1 MDTLETTNN
10 NELEQQ
16 FDQQRIINDKLLR
29 KYIIAR
35 TKSIP
40 YEFLSLLLAAVLTLG
55 LGIIAHHYLYLEWPV
70 IVAICSALVLTALY
84 KLIISLPLSKGNIT
98 MMCPNDLPH
107 KLLQYKKRDIIGSTC
122 AVLIVTAT
130 LVWLAFELRDVCTWH
145 FSRFENNDEIGDLFF
160 FLTIVVTII
169 IALAGIYDI
178 YSTSKN
184 IDSIVE
190 DINELKID

>member
-1 MDTLETTNN
+1 MDTLETTKN

-16 FDQQRIINDKLLR
+16 FDQQRVINDKLLR

-40 YEFLSLLLAAVLTLG
+40 YDFLSFLLAAVMIIG

-70 IVAICSALVLTALY
+70 IVTICSALVLTALY

-98 MMCPNDLPH
+98 MMCSNDLPH
-107 KLLQYKKRDIIGSTC
+107 KLLQYKKRDFIGSTC
-122 AVLIVTAT
+122 AMIILTAT
-130 LVWLAFELRDVCTWH
+130 LVWLAFELHDVCTWH
-145 FSRFENNDEIGDLFF
+145 FSNFENNDKIGALVF